1 MLRWNSSW
9 KHSENNFLHA
19 ECAEN
24 AEARSDAKN
33 SNMVTFKNDPL
44 SYKVIGCALEVYKTL
59 GPGLL
64 EKVYQKALMKELELK
79 GLKAEMEVPISIVY
93 KGDEIGEGLRLDIL
107 VEDKLIVELKSVEE
121 LNPVHYKQL
130 TSYLKLTGKKVGLLI
145 NFNVDDLMDGIHR
158 IVNNY

>member
-1 MLRWNSSW
+1 MT
-9 KHSENNFLHA
+9 
-19 ECAEN
+19 
-24 AEARSDAKN
+24 
-33 SNMVTFKNDPL
+33 TFKNDPL
-44 SYKVIGCALEVYKTL
+44 SYKVIGCVLEVYKTL

-79 GLKAEMEVPISIVY
+79 NLKAQMEVPIDIVY
-93 KGDEIGEGLRLDIL
+93 KGCEIGEGLRLDIL
-107 VEDKLIVELKSVEE
+107 VEDQLISELKSVEE
-121 LNPVHYKQL
+121 LNAVHYKQL